1 MFFVTLTALIKGST
15 LYNSASKEI
24 MDRITGL
31 SGLSSITLL
40 SASVCMQ
47 WYLQIDQFESSLNE
61 ELKKLRSDLDQLK
74 VEYGVMQKDLAV
86 TVYRKEII
94 LGIDI

>member
-1 MFFVTLTALIKGST
+1 
-15 LYNSASKEI
+15 
-24 MDRITGL
+24 MDRIAGLLGL
-31 SGLSSITLL
+31 SGITLF
-40 SASVCMQ
+40 SASVCMEL
-47 WYLQIDQFESSLNE
+47 YLHIDQFESSLNE

-86 TVYRKEII
+86 TVYRKKII

>member
-1 MFFVTLTALIKGST
+1 
-15 LYNSASKEI
+15 

>member
-1 MFFVTLTALIKGST
+1 
-15 LYNSASKEI
+15 
-24 MDRITGL
+24 
-31 SGLSSITLL
+31 
-40 SASVCMQ
+40 MQ

-94 LGIDI
+94 LGIDIWWGN

>member
-1 MFFVTLTALIKGST
+1 
-15 LYNSASKEI
+15 
-24 MDRITGL
+24 
-31 SGLSSITLL
+31 
-40 SASVCMQ
+40 MQ